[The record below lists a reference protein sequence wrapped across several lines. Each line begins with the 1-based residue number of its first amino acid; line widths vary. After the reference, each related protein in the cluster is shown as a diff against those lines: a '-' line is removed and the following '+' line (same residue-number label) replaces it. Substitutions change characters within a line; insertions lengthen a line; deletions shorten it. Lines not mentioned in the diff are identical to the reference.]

1 MAKKKNVDEDD
12 DDLPQKPRRGGDDG
26 EETEEPGKLSF
37 RERLLQAKTW
47 AEENQTKA
55 LIILGCV
62 AAVFLLL
69 FALLVWRIISV
80 RNRPTL
86 QQAVEAFEFGA
97 YPQAQVRA
105 ESVLRYAKESET
117 EKRIVAFYILG
128 ASLLKLYEP
137 TTVAEK
143 ETYLLAAANH
153 LKEAYTLGFPL
164 EYKTPGLL
172 AYGKAL
178 YLTDSITQA
187 IEILQEAEGRPQQ
200 DNKTVNW
207 LLTNVILRHEEPDYN
222 LAMGH
227 CDQFLADSTLTQM
240 EMYRGKLLRANILMK
255 LGRFTEAN
263 KAFDQVPP
271 LDELEAYQE
280 FICAQLLMEEGR
292 QLRTLA
298 IQWEKQLF
306 MTDSPFTIRS
316 TAPRPTVTPSQE
328 METSSEPRTLDAP
341 PDTEMLDDS
350 QAPPQPGDATFEL
363 IQNSSAS
370 SLKRKPAPLPPQ
382 FETPA
387 QLKPTRIRQAVEHR
401 DTPPGKIVQAR
412 FQNAE
417 SENVATLPRPIA
429 IKKSFTTDDVK
440 ELRRESFA
448 KYQEAILRLEMSKNA
463 DAAEF
468 QYTKQSILLQGI
480 CFEEMGEFT
489 KAKDQYRELIS
500 TFPESNEAIAAA
512 FFRSEIFRKSGQF
525 DAALTGHHWVVN
537 KLTEKGVYLNPILTR
552 KEIMQRIDYA
562 IGELITLREY
572 EDAFTFLA
580 VYESITSPHDAVKLK
595 ALGYEGWGK
604 MLQRNAN
611 AASFEEREKLLAE
624 ARDKYRKAGR
634 EYALYAKYEMT
645 SQQFTNLLWASAENY
660 RAGKDYIKAIPKYR
674 EYLKHN
680 VMLRQAETLAI
691 LGQMYFDL
699 DMLDDAIS
707 IYDEYLELYPDHP
720 MLYQV
725 RLIKS
730 YAHAEKKEW
739 DQAKTML
746 LENLSGILGPDA
758 PEYRDSIFALGKMYY
773 TDGEREKAIATLE
786 DAVYLHPEASQAAHA
801 YYMIAQ
807 SYMNRVGDE
816 QKRIQTSNLT
826 TARERASVEMQ
837 KARQLARDNFQRTR
851 TLLGS
856 REMAI
861 PLTPAEEKM
870 QMICYFEIAKL
881 ELLLGQLDAAIDSFN
896 LAQNRFQERPETLDA
911 LIQVAMIY
919 RRLGRDTQAR
929 ETVQKGKVLL
939 QKLTASKAFPAGYR
953 FNETEWNE
961 LLAWGEKT
969 GSAIKNK

>member
-1 MAKKKNVDEDD
+1 MAKKKNVDDE
-12 DDLPQKPRRGGDDG
+12 DDLPQEKQSSGEGG
-26 EETEEPGKLSF
+26 EETEASGKPSF

-55 LIILGCV
+55 LMILGCV

-69 FALLVWRIISV
+69 FALFVWRVVSV
-80 RNRPTL
+80 RNRPTA

-97 YPQAQVRA
+97 YLQAQIRA

-117 EKRIVAFYILG
+117 EKRVVAFYILG

-137 TTVAEK
+137 TNVAEK

-178 YLTDSITQA
+178 YLTDSIPQA

-200 DNKTVNW
+200 DNKTINW
-207 LLTNVILRHEEPDYN
+207 LLTNAILQHEEPDYN
-222 LAMGH
+222 LAMKH
-227 CDQFLADSTLTQM
+227 CDLFLADETLTQI

-255 LGRFTEAN
+255 LGRLTEAN
-263 KAFDQVPP
+263 RAFDQVPP

-306 MTDSPFTIRS
+306 MTDSPFVPGSTIPRS
-316 TAPRPTVTPSQE
+316 VATPRQE
-328 METSSEPRTLDAP
+328 TKTNLERTLDSP
-341 PDTEMLDDS
+341 PETEMLDDS
-350 QAPPQPGDATFEL
+350 QAPPRPGDETFEL
-363 IQNSSAS
+363 LPNSSVS
-370 SLKRKPAPLPPQ
+370 SMKREPAPVPPQ
-382 FETPA
+382 FETPS
-387 QLKPTRIRQAVEHR
+387 QLKPTRIMQAIEHR

-412 FQNAE
+412 FQGDVSE
-417 SENVATLPRPIA
+417 SIAAPPRSIA
-429 IKKSFTTDDVK
+429 IKKSFTADDVK

-448 KYQEAILRLEMSKNA
+448 KYQEAVLRLEMSKNA

-468 QYTKQSILLQGI
+468 QYMKQSLLLQGI
-480 CFEEMGEFT
+480 CFEEMGEFL

-512 FFRSEIFRKSGQF
+512 FFRAEIFRKSGQF

-537 KLTEKGVYLNPILTR
+537 KLTEKGVYQNPILTR
-552 KEIMQRIDYA
+552 KEILKRIEHA

-580 VYESITSPHDAVKLK
+580 VYESIMPPRDAIKLK

-611 AASFEEREKLLAE
+611 AAAYEEREKLLAE

-634 EYALYAKYEMT
+634 EYAIYARHEMT
-645 SQQFTNLLWASAENY
+645 SQQFINLLWASAENF

-699 DMLDDAIS
+699 DMLDDAIT

-746 LENLSGILGPDA
+746 LENLSGILGPES
-758 PEYRDSIFALGKMYY
+758 PEYRDSIFALGKTYY

-807 SYMNRVGDE
+807 SYMNRVGEE

-837 KARQLARDNFQRTR
+837 KARQLAHDNFQKTR
-851 TLLGS
+851 TLLGN
-856 REMAI
+856 REMVI

-881 ELLLGQLDAAIDSFN
+881 ELSLGQLDAAIDSFN

-919 RRLGRDTQAR
+919 RRLGRDTQAK

-939 QKLTASKAFPAGYR
+939 QKLTASKAFPTGYR

-961 LLAWGEKT
+961 LLVWGEKT